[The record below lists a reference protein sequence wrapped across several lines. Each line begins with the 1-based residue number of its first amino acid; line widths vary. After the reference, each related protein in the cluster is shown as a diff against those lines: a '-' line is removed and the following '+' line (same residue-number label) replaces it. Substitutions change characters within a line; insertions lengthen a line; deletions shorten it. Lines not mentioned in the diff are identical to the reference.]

1 MHQDLLAVCGLLVC
15 GLPPL
20 SAPGLHTLLDTCIPP
35 FVPPGSKEECVSPPL
50 QTHLCVVTLL
60 ALVLQK
66 TRLEA
71 LPIVSIK
78 YCKVHHV
85 SKSVFQIACKTD
97 WLSLGSTGGTQ
108 NYFSNMRVCVCVC
121 VCVCAR
127 AHMPHFYIDPSI
139 SVIFSIL
146 QSIFHVHQLY
156 LV

>member
-1 MHQDLLAVCGLLVC
+1 MCGLLVC

-35 FVPPGSKEECVSPPL
+35 FVPPGSKEECVSPSL
-50 QTHLCVVTLL
+50 QTHLCIVTLL

-66 TRLEA
+66 TWLEA

-85 SKSVFQIACKTD
+85 SKNVFHLLAKLTD
-97 WLSLGSTGGTQ
+97 SPWVVLEVPRIILA
-108 NYFSNMRVCVCVC
+108 MCVCVCVC

-127 AHMPHFYIDPSI
+127 ACAHATFLH
-139 SVIFSIL
+139 
-146 QSIFHVHQLY
+146 
-156 LV
+156 